1 MEMTKLSIVVATYNS
16 SDTVQRCIDSV
27 LMQNFKNWELL
38 IVDDGSTDD
47 TQKIVGEYLNNAN
60 IFYYFIEHKGVSAAR
75 NFGLNHAKGE
85 YVVFCDSDDEYPENA
100 FATMLDRFDKDADFI
115 VFGTKIVNCN
125 DKYPMKNII
134 PKDIKYTENLEHAL
148 YYEIGARPFVWNCC
162 YKKEFLK
169 KVSLSFNETINL
181 GEDHIFQ
188 FKAFL
193 SASCVKFVPD
203 VCYVHYNCRPN
214 SCMMYYK
221 EHPVERIE
229 KHFEIISLI
238 YDFYQEK
245 SIPVSDDYYKW
256 VLRFVFPNFMV
267 LCSQNRKKIQLKA
280 KKAITHIKPTKNLP
294 FKYKMKFLIIKSA
307 ILQSIYRFS
316 KNIE

>member
-1 MEMTKLSIVVATYNS
+1 
-16 SDTVQRCIDSV
+16 
-27 LMQNFKNWELL
+27 
-38 IVDDGSTDD
+38 
-47 TQKIVGEYLNNAN
+47 
-60 IFYYFIEHKGVSAAR
+60 
-75 NFGLNHAKGE
+75 
-85 YVVFCDSDDEYPENA
+85 
-100 FATMLDRFDKDADFI
+100 
-115 VFGTKIVNCN
+115 
-125 DKYPMKNII
+125 
-134 PKDIKYTENLEHAL
+134 LEHAL

-162 YKKEFLK
+162 YKKEFLE

-307 ILQSIYRFS
+307 ILQSIYRFF